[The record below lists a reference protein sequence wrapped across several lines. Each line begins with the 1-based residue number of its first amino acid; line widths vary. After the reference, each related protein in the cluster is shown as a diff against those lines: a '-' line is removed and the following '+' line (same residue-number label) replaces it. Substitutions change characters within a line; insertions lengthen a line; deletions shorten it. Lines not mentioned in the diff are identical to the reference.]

1 MKQNLDPL
9 REARQRGWHH
19 LEEMLATD
27 GSLLFDDEVAQRLGV
42 SVIEVERLR
51 EDQQLF
57 ALPQD
62 PHVWRYPLWQIVNG
76 VPLPGLDC
84 VLTQLQN
91 TSRFGVLRF
100 FLTQSPAL
108 EGQRPLDAL
117 LSGCVE
123 SVLAVAKAHDQQG
136 SA

>member
-1 MKQNLDPL
+1 
-9 REARQRGWHH
+9 
-19 LEEMLATD
+19 MLATD

-42 SVIEVERLR
+42 SAVEVERLR
-51 EDQQLF
+51 VEGQLF

-62 PHVWRYPLWQIVNG
+62 PHVWRYPSWQIVNG
-76 VPLPGLDC
+76 VPLPGLGC
-84 VLTQLQN
+84 VLEVLEN

-100 FLTQSPAL
+100 FLTQNPAL

-117 LSGCVE
+117 LSGRVE